1 MKTLPEYLIAISNPD
16 HRQKFTEVL
25 DWVKTNYPNL
35 EFIMKYNQ
43 PMFLDHNSYITGF
56 NVAKNHYSI
65 GLEGQEIVKH
75 FIPEIEAIGLK
86 HGHKTIQIPYDI
98 RIPSNLF
105 KKIIDFKIEQKKDLK
120 TFWLPPEKRFK
131 SEQ

>member
-1 MKTLPEYLIAISNPD
+1 
-16 HRQKFTEVL
+16 
-25 DWVKTNYPNL
+25 
-35 EFIMKYNQ
+35 MKYNQ

-56 NVAKNHYSI
+56 NAAKNHYSI
-65 GLEGQEIVKH
+65 GLESQEIVKH
-75 FIPEIEAIGLK
+75 FIPEIEAICLK
-86 HGHKTIQIPYDI
+86 YGHKTIQISYDI